1 MADHDLE
8 LDRGGVPPPVLP
20 PPPETDWRW
29 WILGA
34 VVLAMIG
41 GGLARWWTMDR
52 TSVPETPPP
61 AASSAP
67 PPAATTP
74 TPPAVELP
82 PFEQMDPFLRA
93 LLGALSARPEL
104 ARWLAT
110 DQLLLQMAAAIDRV
124 ARGDTPAPDLK
135 VLAPAEAF
143 TPATR
148 GRVRE
153 IGPDSFRRYD
163 CLAETLAGIDPAA
176 AVRAY
181 RTIQPRLDEAYRRL
195 GRAESGVDVAVR
207 QALDVLIAT
216 PIPDGPLRIEEGRG
230 ATWRFADPALESLP
244 PAQKQLLR
252 MGPQNAA
259 RIIDT
264 LRQVRQQLQP

>member
-1 MADHDLE
+1 MADDDLE
-8 LDRGGVPPPVLP
+8 LDRDGVPPPLLP
-20 PPPETDWRW
+20 PPPDTDRRW

-41 GGLARWWTMDR
+41 GGLARWWTLDR
-52 TSVPETPPP
+52 TSAPEPP
-61 AASSAP
+61 ATTATAAP
-67 PPAATTP
+67 PSAATSP

-110 DQLLLQMAAAIDRV
+110 DQLLQQMAASIDRV
-124 ARGDTPAPDLK
+124 ARGDTPAADLK
-135 VLAPAEAF
+135 VIAPTGAF
-143 TPATR
+143 TPLTR

-163 CLAETLAGIDPAA
+163 GLTETIAGVDPAA

-181 RTIQPRLDEAYRRL
+181 RTIQPRLDEAYARL

-216 PIPDGPLRIEEGRG
+216 PIPPEPIRIQEGRG
-230 ATWRFADPALESLP
+230 ATWRFADPALESLQ

-259 RIIDT
+259 RVIET